1 MASLKKTLRHFF
13 PCKMLGKSGPVSGKF
28 VVSGEKGHMEREK
41 PPGKFPGKKSPC
53 EQLRFYPKKT
63 DGCIGAL
70 GG

>member
-1 MASLKKTLRHFF
+1 
-13 PCKMLGKSGPVSGKF
+13 MLGKSGPVSGKF

-41 PPGKFPGKKSPC
+41 PPGKFPGKRSPF

-63 DGCIGAL
+63 DSCIGAL